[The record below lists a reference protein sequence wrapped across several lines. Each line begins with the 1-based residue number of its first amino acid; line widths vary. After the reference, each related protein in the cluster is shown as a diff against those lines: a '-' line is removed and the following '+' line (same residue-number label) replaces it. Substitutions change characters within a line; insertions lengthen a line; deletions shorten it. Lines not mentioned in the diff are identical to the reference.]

1 MDIQNNQVNT
11 IGIVGG
17 GKVGLLLLEQ
27 FLQSSLTR
35 VLYVVDVNPHA
46 PAVELAKKN
55 QVATFSDIVQAI
67 KKFPVAYIF
76 EVTGSDSVKQTI
88 KQQITGT
95 PTRMFTH
102 EMSFVILSVID
113 ENNKKNKAAFSKEIL
128 AVRDEIAN
136 SLNGI
141 ESLVKNINDI
151 VDEMKILSINA
162 RIESARAGD
171 AGKTFSVVAEQMN
184 RSVFSIQQMTSEIE
198 AVNQNVK
205 SISQKIEISLQ
216 RLK

>member
-1 MDIQNNQVNT
+1 MNQKNKENS

-17 GKVGLLLLEQ
+17 GRVGNLLLEQ
-27 FLQSSLTR
+27 FLQSSLTS
-35 VLYVVDVNPHA
+35 VLYVVDVNQDA
-46 PAVELAKKN
+46 PAVVLAKKSN
-55 QVATFSDIVQAI
+55 IATYSDVVPAI
-67 KKFPVAYIF
+67 KKFPVDYIF
-76 EVTGSDSVKQTI
+76 EVTGSETVKQTI

-102 EMSFVILSVID
+102 EMSYIILSVID
-113 ENNKKNKAAFSKEIL
+113 ENNQKNKTGFSHEIL
-128 AVRDEIAN
+128 SIRDEIAT

-184 RSVFSIQQMTSEIE
+184 RSVFSIQQITDEIE
-198 AVNQNVK
+198 SVNRNVK
-205 SISQKIEISLQ
+205 SISQKIETSLQ

>member
-1 MDIQNNQVNT
+1 VKQNSKQNT

-17 GKVGLLLLEQ
+17 GRVGHLLLEQ
-27 FLQSSLTR
+27 FMQSSLTS
-35 VLYVVDVNPHA
+35 VLYVVDVNQDA
-46 PAVELAKKN
+46 PAIVLAKKSN
-55 QVATFSDIVQAI
+55 IATSGDLVQSI
-67 KKFPVAYIF
+67 KKFPVDYIF
-76 EVTGSDSVKQTI
+76 EVTGSAKVQQMI
-88 KQQITGT
+88 KEQITGT

-102 EMSFVILSVID
+102 EMSYVILSVID
-113 ENNKKNKAAFSKEIL
+113 ENNQKNKANFSQEIL
-128 AVRDEIAN
+128 GIRDEIAN

-162 RIESARAGD
+162 RIESARAGE

-184 RSVFSIQQMTSEIE
+184 RSVFSIQQMTGEIE
-198 AVNQNVK
+198 NVNRNVK
-205 SISQKIEISLQ
+205 SISQKIETSLQ